1 MATAIGYIR
10 VSTEGQATDG
20 VSLDAQ
26 RAKIE
31 AWAMLNDYEL
41 AAVHVDAGIS
51 GKGMANR
58 PGLQDA
64 LADCRKGS
72 ALVVYSLSRLARS
85 TKDTIEISERLAKSG
100 ADLVS
105 LSEKIDTT
113 SAAGK
118 MVFRMM
124 AVLAEFES
132 DQISERTAT
141 AMQFK
146 KAKGELVGA
155 VPYGFEL
162 AADGVNLIHNKAEQE
177 TIIQARELKA
187 SGLSLRKIAAD
198 LSRRGFNARNG
209 QAFQS
214 TQIMRMVA

>member
-31 AWAMLNDYEL
+31 AWALLNDYEL
-41 AAVHVDAGIS
+41 IAIHVDAGIS

-64 LADCRKGS
+64 LADCKKGS

-124 AVLAEFES
+124 AVLAEFER

-141 AMQFK
+141 AMQYK
-146 KAKGELVGA
+146 KTQGERVGA
-155 VPYGFEL
+155 IPYGFTL
-162 AADGVNLIHNKAEQE
+162 AADGIALVENAAEQDVL
-177 TIIQARELKA
+177 TQARELHT
-187 SGLSLRKIAAD
+187 GGMSLRKVAAE
-198 LSRRGFNARNG
+198 LARRGFNARNG
-209 QAFQS
+209 GVFQS
-214 TQIMRMVA
+214 EQIRRMVA